1 MIRNDREYRYTC
13 ERIADFRR
21 QTEAMAQQVREGGFS
36 EDDIQLATAPTRALA
51 QDLEWERDF
60 YDRLRAEGPAAVPAY
75 APEDRGKAL
84 IALRI
89 ACGLSQRELAERL
102 GVSEAQVSRD
112 ERHDY
117 RGITQDRYARV
128 LDALGV
134 EERSLGYRRRQPPT
148 RPPWFILQRH
158 RMHEAAPVRPD
169 PTAA

>member
-1 MIRNDREYRYTC
+1 MIRNDREYNHTC
-13 ERIADFRR
+13 ERIDDFHR
-21 QTEAMAQQVREGGFS
+21 QIVATERALRDQGF
-36 EDDIQLATAPTRALA
+36 DGRHVDLATAPTRALA

-60 YDRLRAEGPAAVPAY
+60 YDRLRADGPIAVPAY

-102 GVSEAQVSRD
+102 DVSEAQISRD

-128 LDALGV
+128 LDVLGV
-134 EERSLGYRRRQPPT
+134 EERSLGYCRRQPPT
-148 RPPWFILQRH
+148 KPPWFILQRH

-169 PTAA
+169 PAAA